1 MTTNDSA
8 QKSSRR
14 PFAVLAA
21 LAIAA
26 VSVLAWF
33 AASHAPSVPDA
44 AQAKHAA
51 SATGDDVR
59 GEEEG
64 PSGGVASGLIQ
75 FPEASWTAAGLKVMP
90 AEVKSFSRSIALTGK
105 VSLNEDHIAHIY
117 PLVEGRVASVRVK
130 FGDHVKKGDVLVV
143 VQSQDVGKSMLEL
156 YQDRLK
162 RDFARNKDHWT
173 QEVSKNARE
182 LIEALRHET
191 PIEQIEARFQNRP
204 MGEYREKLLSAYVDH
219 AKSKRDYERL
229 EPLSRDGVASGKQL
243 VEAEANRSSDR
254 ATLQAW
260 MEEIDQS
267 ARQAALES
275 EQALKEADTRVSV
288 DETNLKML
296 GFSNEQLADINPT
309 EQGEAIAYYPII
321 APFDGTIISKD
332 VALLERVS
340 PESQILS
347 IADMRTVWISAD
359 IYEESFSMLQ
369 GLSGRTVTVR
379 SKAWPDRAFEA
390 KVFYTGDI
398 VEEESR
404 TIAMR
409 ALATNDEGLLKPGM
423 FVSVEFPEQQDR
435 PVVQVPVSAV
445 QEHEGKAFVF
455 VHGEGDQFARR
466 DVSLGRSNGSEQ
478 EVLAGLEQGE
488 PVVVG
493 GGFALKSAMLAE
505 LLSE

>member
-1 MTTNDSA
+1 MTSNEPA
-8 QKSSRR
+8 QSLSGRVPR
-14 PFAVLAA
+14 TAIPVVILAIVLA
-21 LAIAA
+21 LAAFFQ
-26 VSVLAWF
+26 VNRKTPVES
-33 AASHAPSVPDA
+33 ASPES
-44 AQAKHAA
+44 A
-51 SATGDDVR
+51 SATGQP
-59 GEEEG
+59 EG
-64 PSGGVASGLIQ
+64 ADSADGMIR
-75 FPEASWTAAGLKVMP
+75 FPEASWSAAGLKLMP
-90 AEVKSFSRSIALTGK
+90 AESKSFSRSIALTGK
-105 VSLNEDHIAHIY
+105 VSLNEDHIAHVY
-117 PLVEGRVASVRVK
+117 PLVEGRVAEVRVK
-130 FGDHVKKGDVLVV
+130 FGDHVKKGDVMVM
-143 VQSQDVGKSMLEL
+143 VQSQEVGKAMLEL
-156 YQDRLK
+156 YQNRMK
-162 RDFARNKDHWT
+162 REFLRNKDRWT

-182 LIEALRHET
+182 LIESLRHET
-191 PIEQIEARFQNRP
+191 PVAEIEARFQNRP
-204 MGEYREKLLSAYVDH
+204 MGEYREKLLSAYVEH

-229 EPLSRDGVASGKQL
+229 EPLSRDGVASGKQM
-243 VEAEANRSSDR
+243 VEAEANRSLDR

-267 ARQAALES
+267 ARQTALES

-296 GFSNEQLADINPT
+296 GFSDEQLANINPS
-309 EQGEAIAYYPII
+309 EQGEAIAFYPIV

-340 PESQILS
+340 PDVQILS
-347 IADMRTVWISAD
+347 IANMETVWISAD
-359 IYEESFSMLQ
+359 IYEENFSLLQ

-409 ALATNDEGLLKPGM
+409 ALATNDDGLLKPGM
-423 FVSVEFPEQQDR
+423 FVSVEFPEQQQKQ
-435 PVVQVPVSAV
+435 VLQVPVSAV

-455 VHGEGDQFARR
+455 VHGGGDKFARR
-466 DVSLGRSNGSEQ
+466 DVTVGRSNGSEQ
-478 EVLAGLEQGE
+478 EVLGGLEAGE